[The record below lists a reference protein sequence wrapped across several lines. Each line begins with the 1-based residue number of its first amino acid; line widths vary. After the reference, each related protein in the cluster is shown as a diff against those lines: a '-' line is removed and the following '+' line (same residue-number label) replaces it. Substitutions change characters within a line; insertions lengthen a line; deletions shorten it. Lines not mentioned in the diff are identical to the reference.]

1 MRDNIEFLCKIGLL
15 LILFGICFILL
26 CLVWNEIKVVIYI
39 FNGILKVM
47 FEIILFCLEFGL
59 VEVYSYYI

>member
-1 MRDNIEFLCKIGLL
+1 MRDNIDVLCKIGLL
-15 LILFGICFILL
+15 LIFLGICFILL

-47 FEIILFCLEFGL
+47 CEIILFCLEFGL
-59 VEVYSYYI
+59 V